1 MTKKSRTINSETKV
15 LELSV
20 LLLHFRT
27 MLGIKLEN
35 SFNCLLFLSF
45 GIIIVSLNV
54 SQALR

>member
-35 SFNCLLFLSF
+35 SFNYFLFLSF